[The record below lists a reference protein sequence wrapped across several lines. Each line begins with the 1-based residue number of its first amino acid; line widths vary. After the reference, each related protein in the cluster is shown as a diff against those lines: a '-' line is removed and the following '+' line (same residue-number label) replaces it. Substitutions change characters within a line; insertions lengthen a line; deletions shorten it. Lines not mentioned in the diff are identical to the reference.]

1 MLARAATIMHIL
13 SLLLCPVYNAL
24 VKLKFYVGYFFDNF
38 RFSFIEIKL
47 LFEVVKKTILRTKSY
62 LA

>member
-13 SLLLCPVYNAL
+13 SLLLCPVYNVM
-24 VKLKFYVGYFFDNF
+24 VKLKFYVGGFFDNF

-47 LFEVVKKTILRTKSY
+47 LFEVEKKPILRTMSF